1 MYQLFNYM
9 KLLQEVSYDLLTETV
24 DKNLYVGGIFM
35 EMGIVNKNKRHYH
48 PDVVGPI
55 VEQYIKDCVLTGS
68 AVGEADHPNNPNL
81 NIDRISH
88 RIVELKREGN
98 NYVGK
103 ALVLDTPMGNVVRG
117 LIKGGVRTAMSTR
130 AMGNVT
136 VTSEGIE
143 DVGAPFMMVTVGDFV
158 MSPSAPNAFMQ
169 AVNESANWVMNA
181 QGTWV
186 SQIVENFKKDMEIKP
201 LAEIHR
207 LKLEAFQNF
216 LQTIGSK

>member
-1 MYQLFNYM
+1 M
-9 KLLQEVSYDLLTETV
+9 KLLQEVTYDLLTESI
-24 DKNLYVGGIFM
+24 DKDLYVGGIFM

-55 VEQYIKDCVLTGS
+55 VENYIKECVLTGS

-98 NYVGK
+98 NFVGK

-136 VTSEGIE
+136 VTNEGVE
-143 DVGAPFMMVTVGDFV
+143 DVGAPFMMVTAGDFV
-158 MSPSAPNAFMQ
+158 MSPSAPNAYMQ
-169 AVNESANWVMNA
+169 AVNESAEWVMDA
-181 QGTWV
+181 KGLWV
-186 SQIVENFKKDMEIKP
+186 QRIVEDFQKAMETKP
-201 LAEIHR
+201 LAELHR
-207 LKLEAFQNF
+207 LKVESFKKFFAS
-216 LQTIGSK
+216 IGRKA